1 MNAPEAWACASAARA
16 GQRTRLAG
24 QDLQVVI
31 QFQVLGPG
39 SGLPRMGRGQPGP
52 VEDLQLVSRQPYPD
66 PGVDQ
71 PGGHRIAALAE
82 TPSAQ
87 QIARPGDGWRC
98 TAEWNAVG
106 LRWTQWDWFPGLA
119 GLLVVVPQ
127 CFMMCLCEPLRSSG
141 YGHMADGIGAEPAV
155 YETACSWISV
165 ASSSRGRVPGSR
177 KIAGG
182 SRGLGHVCRRCPRA
196 VTRTLLISGIGLD

>member
-98 TAEWNAVG
+98 DGRMERSRTPLDSVG
-106 LRWTQWDWFPGLA
+106 LVSR
-119 GLLVVVPQ
+119 V
-127 CFMMCLCEPLRSSG
+127 
-141 YGHMADGIGAEPAV
+141 
-155 YETACSWISV
+155 SV
-165 ASSSRGRVPGSR
+165 R
-177 KIAGG
+177 
-182 SRGLGHVCRRCPRA
+182 
-196 VTRTLLISGIGLD
+196 